1 MAACGVKTVIGRLDD
16 PWMDV
21 SSAKPDCSVGVTA
34 GGGMNMRFNRNIIIQ
49 ADVDRYMDP
58 GSRNPKTLTANP
70 PSVPAQAAPGPAGGG
85 PEPGGVTVPSEDDY
99 LTKVVKYIPVEVLAA
114 YLFMAG
120 VIDSNVTDQHD
131 HAIWLGGLLIGIL
144 VLTIPYDLRV
154 LNVVRWQQVA
164 MSVVAI
170 AVYVFAVGGWF
181 ATTTWYHQWYA
192 SIVVP
197 VFGLVIAILKLP
209 PLPADPN
216 APPPQTAPTTAT
228 AVALKPAHNSTDHGR
243 PDELTNPTT

>member
-1 MAACGVKTVIGRLDD
+1 MG
-16 PWMDV
+16 
-21 SSAKPDCSVGVTA
+21 
-34 GGGMNMRFNRNIIIQ
+34 FNRNIIIQ
-49 ADVDRYMDP
+49 ADVDRYLDP
-58 GSRNPKTLTANP
+58 GKRNPKTLTANP
-70 PSVPAQAAPGPAGGG
+70 PGGFVPALAPAQAAQVGAAPAGAAPEGG
-85 PEPGGVTVPSEDDY
+85 AAVASGGAAVATSAAATAPGGVAVPSEDDY
-99 LTKVVKYIPVEVLAA
+99 LTKVVKYIPPEVLAA

-120 VIDSNVTDQHD
+120 VIDSNVTGRHD

-154 LNVVRWQQVA
+154 LKIVRWSQIA
-164 MSVVAI
+164 MSVLGI

-209 PLPADPN
+209 PLPEDPN
-216 APPPQTAPTTAT
+216 APQ
-228 AVALKPAHNSTDHGR
+228 PAAAKG
-243 PDELTNPTT
+243 

>member
-1 MAACGVKTVIGRLDD
+1 MG
-16 PWMDV
+16 
-21 SSAKPDCSVGVTA
+21 
-34 GGGMNMRFNRNIIIQ
+34 FNRNIIIQ
-49 ADVDRYMDP
+49 ADIDRYLDP
-58 GSRNPKTLTANP
+58 GKRNPKTLTANP
-70 PSVPAQAAPGPAGGG
+70 PGGFVPALVPAQTAQAGAAPADGAVAGVGAAPPGGAAAAKPA
-85 PEPGGVTVPSEDDY
+85 PGGVTVPSEDDY
-99 LTKVVKYIPVEVLAA
+99 LTKVVKYIPPEVLAA

-120 VIDSNVTDQHD
+120 VIDSNVTNKHD

-154 LNVVRWQQVA
+154 LKIVRWSQIA
-164 MSVVAI
+164 MSVLGI

-209 PLPADPN
+209 PLPEDPN
-216 APPPQTAPTTAT
+216 APQPAAAPQP
-228 AVALKPAHNSTDHGR
+228 AVARG
-243 PDELTNPTT
+243 

>member
-1 MAACGVKTVIGRLDD
+1 MAACGVKTVIGRLGL
-16 PWMDV
+16 WMEV

-34 GGGMNMRFNRNIIIQ
+34 GGRMSMRFNRNIIIQ

-58 GSRNPKTLTANP
+58 GRSNPKTLTANP
-70 PSVPAQAAPGPAGGG
+70 PSVPAQAAPGPAGAG

-120 VIDSNVTDQHD
+120 VIDSNVTNKHD

-144 VLTIPYDLRV
+144 VLTIPYDLQV

-209 PLPADPN
+209 PLPEDPN

-228 AVALKPAHNSTDHGR
+228 PTALNPPPNSTDHGR
-243 PDELTNPTT
+243 PDELTEPST

>member
-1 MAACGVKTVIGRLDD
+1 
-16 PWMDV
+16 
-21 SSAKPDCSVGVTA
+21 
-34 GGGMNMRFNRNIIIQ
+34 MRFNRNIIIQ
-49 ADVDRYMDP
+49 ADVDRLMDP
-58 GSRNPKTLTANP
+58 GRRNPKTLTANP
-70 PSVPAQAAPGPAGGG
+70 PSGFVPALTAAQGAQAGPVPAGGAAAAPAG
-85 PEPGGVTVPSEDDY
+85 AGAAPGGVTVPSEDDY

-120 VIDSNVTDQHD
+120 VIDSNVTSKDD

-154 LNVVRWQQVA
+154 LNIVRWSQIA
-164 MSVVAI
+164 MSVVGI

-209 PLPADPN
+209 PLPEDPN
-216 APPPQTAPTTAT
+216 APQ
-228 AVALKPAHNSTDHGR
+228 PAAAKG
-243 PDELTNPTT
+243 

>member
-1 MAACGVKTVIGRLDD
+1 MG
-16 PWMDV
+16 
-21 SSAKPDCSVGVTA
+21 
-34 GGGMNMRFNRNIIIQ
+34 FNRNIIIQ
-49 ADVDRYMDP
+49 ADVDRYLDP
-58 GSRNPKTLTANP
+58 GKRNPKTLTANP
-70 PSVPAQAAPGPAGGG
+70 PGGFVPALAPAQAAQVGAAPAGAAPEGG
-85 PEPGGVTVPSEDDY
+85 AAVAPGGAAVATSAAATAPGGVAVPSEDDY
-99 LTKVVKYIPVEVLAA
+99 LTKVVKYIPPEVLAA

-120 VIDSNVTDQHD
+120 VIDSNVTGRHD

-154 LNVVRWQQVA
+154 LKIVRWSQIA
-164 MSVVAI
+164 MSVLGI

-209 PLPADPN
+209 PLPEDPN
-216 APPPQTAPTTAT
+216 APQ
-228 AVALKPAHNSTDHGR
+228 PAAAKG
-243 PDELTNPTT
+243 